1 MNGAYLGKTA
11 PKLILVDEDGNM
23 INEVLED
30 QDVRIR
36 CEDAA
41 YLQSIAENGK
51 IYINGSYEA
60 VKKEAYKIDDE
71 VLVIDKSLFR
81 VDQEN
86 SVTIK
91 ADGYQD
97 KKFSISIAKDLKD
110 VTLEVDEDQK
120 TGQEVTIT
128 NTADETGDLWKQ
140 IQSIKL
146 TMPDETTRSLLPE
159 GQESI
164 SSKVGYTVDGAKLIL
179 GKDLFKQAGEYCVEI
194 SAKYYGVEKVTFTVT
209 ETEENGGNTEEKLNP
224 PANVPD
230 GEKTWSGDYQL
241 TFGMRNDAWIDQITG
256 VKVNDTDY
264 ENGWVNGN
272 EKYSIS
278 KTDGI
283 VKLGSSAFTEEC
295 NTIMISANGYS
306 DLTIYMDKNGTVTT
320 KPSENG
326 SENSG
331 EDKEEETKIPPTV
344 SGTSKF
350 YDSYTLRF
358 SGKDCE
364 NWMKAITS
372 VEVNGSQFEPAK
384 YSYDMDQKYKLVP
397 IDATIY
403 VSTALHDD
411 DKNTI
416 VIEADGYET
425 LTIQLDGS
433 GKLIKEAEIADIENE
448 EDEEIVSMSED
459 VEAEKTEMITEAA
472 DPEISF

>member
-1 MNGAYLGKTA
+1 M
-11 PKLILVDEDGNM
+11 
-23 INEVLED
+23 
-30 QDVRIR
+30 
-36 CEDAA
+36 
-41 YLQSIAENGK
+41 
-51 IYINGSYEA
+51 
-60 VKKEAYKIDDE
+60 KKEAYKIDDE

-179 GKDLFKQAGEYCVEI
+179 GKDLFKQVGEYCVEI

-209 ETEENGGNTEEKLNP
+209 ETEENGGNTEEELDP
-224 PANVPD
+224 PAKVPD
-230 GEKTWSGDYQL
+230 GEKTWSNDYQL
-241 TFGMRNDAWIDQITG
+241 TFGMGYDVWIGQITG
-256 VKVNDTDY
+256 VQVNGIEY
-264 ENGWVNGN
+264 ENGYVYGN

-295 NTIMISANGYS
+295 NTITISANGYS
-306 DLTIYMDKNGTVTT
+306 DLTLYMDQNGTVTT
-320 KPSENG
+320 DPSENG
-326 SENSG
+326 NGSSG
-331 EDKEEETKIPPTV
+331 EDKEEETKVPPTV
-344 SGTSKF
+344 SGAYKF
-350 YDSYTLRF
+350 YDSYTLTF
-358 SGKDCE
+358 SGNECE

-372 VEVNGSQFEPAK
+372 VEVNGSEFEKATN
-384 YSYDMDQKYKLVP
+384 SFDMDQKYRLVP
-397 IDATIY
+397 TDATIY
-403 VSTALHDD
+403 VSTALHDND
-411 DKNTI
+411 ENTI

-425 LTIQLDGS
+425 LTIQLDGK
-433 GKLIKEAEIADIENE
+433 GKLIKEAEVADTENE
-448 EDEEIVSMSED
+448 EDEEIISMS
-459 VEAEKTEMITEAA
+459 
-472 DPEISF
+472 